1 MEIPMKKYLGN
12 LDSTAL
18 PKPRRA
24 AAVLAGSLSL
34 ALACVS
40 QADAQSA
47 NPTTDL
53 DVATAHKVITAAL
66 AEAQKGPP
74 SSVFVVDNS
83 GAVVAAERMDGAFPA
98 SARIAQGKAETA
110 AAFWQ
115 STGNL
120 ENAANGS
127 RQALLS
133 SGYVVMQGGIPLK
146 IDGKVVGAVGV
157 SGGNKDQDEAVAKA
171 AAAAFAK

>member
-1 MEIPMKKYLGN
+1 MKEHLGN
-12 LDSTAL
+12 LNSTAL
-18 PKPRRA
+18 PKQCLI
-24 AAVLAGSLSL
+24 AAVLTASLSL

-40 QADAQSA
+40 QAHAQSPK
-47 NPTTDL
+47 PTADL
-53 DVATAHKVITAAL
+53 DAATAHKVIAAAL

-83 GAVVAAERMDGAFPA
+83 GAVIAAERMDGAFPA
-98 SARIAQGKAETA
+98 SAKIALGKAETA

-120 ENAANGS
+120 ENAANGG

-171 AAAAFAK
+171 GVAAFAE